1 MYDPASET
9 TARPIG
15 DYSFEEFKE
24 LARSF
29 HGYPAPGLLIGG
41 YMVEKARASLPE
53 GTLFEA
59 VVENRKCLPDAV
71 QLLTL
76 CSTGNGWMR
85 IVNLGRYA
93 LSLYDKYTG
102 QGWRV
107 WIDSEKLRSWPE
119 VYDWFFKRKAKQ
131 DQDTEN
137 MFRQIQ
143 DAGPDYLGAAP
154 IQIEA
159 RLLGKHNMGRIG
171 LCPVCREA
179 FPENDGAVCRGCQGE
194 APYTTKSIGVEAAG
208 PALGLH
214 SIPVAEAVGKH
225 ALHDMTRII
234 AGESKEPAFSAGQQ
248 IQAGDLCRLQQ
259 MGRTSVYVQEEAKT
273 TRDLVHENEAALT
286 FADKMAGSGVICKT
300 PVKEG
305 KIDFQAGIDGLFCL
319 DTGRLERFNLVPD
332 VMCASRQKH
341 VFVERGKNLA
351 GCRAIPLYLSRQN
364 LNTALQVLGDTP
376 LFEVRPLRPTAIGV
390 LVTGTEVFQGLIE
403 DKFIPVITAKAEMFG
418 SEIVGS
424 DIIPDDRRAIAH
436 SVKRLLE
443 SGAEL
448 IVTTAGLSVD
458 PDDVTRLGLLDAG
471 LTDMLYGAPILP
483 GAMTLLG
490 RIGTARVIGV
500 PACALFYKT
509 TSLDLFLPS
518 LLADVAITRQ
528 DLARMAEGGL
538 CLNCKVCTFPKCP
551 FGK

>member
-1 MYDPASET
+1 
-9 TARPIG
+9 
-15 DYSFEEFKE
+15 FEEFKE
-24 LARSF
+24 LARNF

-41 YMVEKARASLPE
+41 YMVEKAKAGLAPE
-53 GTLFEA
+53 TLFEA
-59 VVENRKCLPDAV
+59 VVETRKCLPDAV

-102 QGWRV
+102 QGRRV
-107 WIDSEKLRSWPE
+107 WIDPEKLRSWPE

-131 DQDTEN
+131 DQDTEAL
-137 MFRQIQ
+137 FRQIQ
-143 DAGPDYLGAAP
+143 EAGPAYLGAAP
-154 IQIEA
+154 IQVEA
-159 RLLGKHNMGRIG
+159 RLLGKNDMGRIG
-171 LCPVCREA
+171 LCPLCNEA
-179 FPENDGAVCRGCQGE
+179 FPESDGAVCRGCQGE
-194 APYTTKSIGVEAAG
+194 APYIRKLTSQEPVESSFR
-208 PALGLH
+208 PQ
-214 SIPVAEAVGKH
+214 SVPVEEAVGKH

-259 MGRTSVYVQEEAKT
+259 MGRTSVYVQEESKT
-273 TRDLVHENEAALT
+273 TQDLVHENEAALA
-286 FADKMAGSGVICKT
+286 FAQQMAGPGVTCRT
-300 PVKEG
+300 PAREG
-305 KIDFQAGIDGLFCL
+305 KIDFQAEIDGLFCL
-319 DTGRLERFNLVPD
+319 DAGRLEQFNLVPD
-332 VMCASRQKH
+332 VMCATRQNH
-341 VFVERGKNLA
+341 VFVEQGKILA
-351 GCRAIPLYLSRQN
+351 GCRAIPLYLPRRD
-364 LNTALQVLGDTP
+364 LDAALQVLGDTP
-376 LFEVRPLRPTAIGV
+376 LFEVRPLRKAAIGV

-418 SEIVGS
+418 SEIVDS
-424 DIIPDDRRAIAH
+424 AIVPDDRRAIAR
-436 SVKRLLE
+436 SVKSLLDT
-443 SGAEL
+443 GAEL
-448 IVTTAGLSVD
+448 IITTAGLSVD
-458 PDDVTRLGLLDAG
+458 PDDVTRQGLLDAG

-490 RIGTARVIGV
+490 SIGTAKVIGV

-509 TSLDLFLPS
+509 TSLDLFLPR